1 LLTTLLTGLVLP
13 ALLLT
18 TLAGFLPALLTTLI
32 MLAALVLLTV
42 SVWIVHGLFFLV
54 DFNTELTSAKR
65 LRSCVSF
72 DTAIVGRQWAAI

>member
-42 SVWIVHGLFFLV
+42 SVWIVHGLFLLV
-54 DFNTELTSAKR
+54 GFNTEINKWQTPSFL
-65 LRSCVSF
+65 CV
-72 DTAIVGRQWAAI
+72 I